1 MREVTND
8 TVNNFLNGVN
18 CSIGNTTVT
27 VNGNETNLL
36 LFGNT
41 IATKIGDKIQITNKG
56 YFTNTTKERLN
67 GLPNVKIIQ
76 KQKKWFLNG
85 KEWDGKLIEI

>member
-1 MREVTND
+1 MRKVTND
-8 TVNNFLNGVN
+8 SVMNFLNGVN

-27 VNGNETNLL
+27 VNGNEINLL

-56 YFTNTTKERLN
+56 YFTKTTKERLN
-67 GLPNVKIIQ
+67 GLPNVNIIE

-85 KEWDGKLIEI
+85 KEWDGSLIEV

>member
-1 MREVTND
+1 MRKVTND
-8 TVNNFLNGVN
+8 SVMNFLNGVN

-27 VNGNETNLL
+27 VNGNEINLL
-36 LFGNT
+36 LFGIT
-41 IATKIGDKIQITNKG
+41 IATKIGDKIKITNKG

-67 GLPNVKIIQ
+67 GLPNVNIVQ

-85 KEWDGKLIEI
+85 KEWDGKLVEV

>member
-1 MREVTND
+1 MRKVTND
-8 TVNNFLNGVN
+8 SVMNFLNGKN

-27 VNGNETNLL
+27 VNGNEINLL
-36 LFGNT
+36 LFGIT

-67 GLPNVKIIQ
+67 GLPNVNIVQ

-85 KEWDGKLIEI
+85 KEWDGSLIEV

>member
-1 MREVTND
+1 MRKVTND
-8 TVNNFLNGVN
+8 SVMNFLNGKN

-27 VNGNETNLL
+27 VNGNEINLL
-36 LFGNT
+36 LFGIT
-41 IATKIGDKIQITNKG
+41 IATKIEDKIQITNKG

-67 GLPNVKIIQ
+67 GLPNVNIIQ

-85 KEWDGKLIEI
+85 KEWDGSLIEV